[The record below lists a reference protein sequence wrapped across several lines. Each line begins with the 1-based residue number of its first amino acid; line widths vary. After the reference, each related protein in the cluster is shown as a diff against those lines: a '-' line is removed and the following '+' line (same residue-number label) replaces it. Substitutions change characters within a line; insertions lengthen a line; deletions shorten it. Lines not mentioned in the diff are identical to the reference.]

1 MVFPSVESHFERG
14 VHNFSVRGRSKVSS
28 LGSCARV
35 TRLRNVPT
43 HRNVPK
49 GTPFYLYL
57 SRVISAFNGTM
68 SILPCPSSLDIEM
81 KDGQILYYSPPG
93 SNDQF
98 EFSRFSPRSRKI
110 RIQLRMWD
118 RIGGICSMLLGKGI
132 NVVVKAK

>member
-57 SRVISAFNGTM
+57 SRVIFAFNGTM
-68 SILPCPSSLDIEM
+68 SIHRRWTSRWKTVRFYIIRLPSRTIN
-81 KDGQILYYSPPG
+81 
-93 SNDQF
+93 SNF
-98 EFSRFSPRSRKI
+98 LVFHGKI

>member
-57 SRVISAFNGTM
+57 SRVISVFNGTM

-81 KDGQILYYSPPG
+81 KDGQILYYSPPE

-98 EFSRFSPRSRKI
+98 EFSRFSRKDTDPVEDV
-110 RIQLRMWD
+110 RQNRRD
-118 RIGGICSMLLGKGI
+118 MLDASWKRDKRGS
-132 NVVVKAK
+132 